1 MKTRASFWRSRLRAS
16 GIHLGISLTIAVQ
29 AALLIFAL
37 WYPYPY
43 REGSGGVELFLI
55 VITVD
60 VILGPLITLAVFD
73 HKKPRG
79 VLVRD
84 LSIVGLIQLAAL
96 AYGLWTVCMARPVHL
111 AFEFDRFRVVH
122 AAEIPVDIL
131 DKTPVGIQALP
142 LTGPTVLA
150 VRPFKDSMEDAN
162 ATWLAL
168 QGLQLSS
175 RPDLWQDYAQAQM
188 RVLAAASPLSVLK
201 QRFPQQTALID
212 SAVTQTGIKED
223 ALKSL
228 PMVAR
233 KSFWTVLVDA
243 NSAEI
248 RGFIPL
254 DSF

>member
-1 MKTRASFWRSRLRAS
+1 MKTSVSSWRSRLRAS
-16 GIHLGISLTIAVQ
+16 GIHLGISLAIAVL

-43 REGSGGVELFLI
+43 RESSGGVELFLI

-60 VILGPLITLAVFD
+60 VILGPLITLTVFD
-73 HKKPRG
+73 RTKPPG
-79 VLVRD
+79 TLVRD

-96 AYGLWTVCMARPVHL
+96 AYGLWTVGMARPVHL
-111 AFEFDRFRVVH
+111 VFEFDRFRVVH
-122 AAEIPVDIL
+122 AAEIPDDIL
-131 DKTPVGIQALP
+131 DKTPADIQALP
-142 LTGPTVLA
+142 LSGPTVLA
-150 VRPFKDSMEDAN
+150 VRPFKDGMEDAD

-168 QGLQLSS
+168 QGLQLSA
-175 RPDLWQDYAQAQM
+175 RPDLWQAYAQARQ
-188 RVLAAASPLSVLK
+188 RVLAAASPLRVLK
-201 QRFPQQTALID
+201 QRFPQQIALID
-212 SAVTQTGIKED
+212 HAVAQTGMKEE

-233 KSFWTVLVDA
+233 KSFWTVLIDA
-243 NSAEI
+243 NSSEI